1 MSAITCDG
9 ECACEEN
16 FLVDSAGENC
26 IPCHGPFST
35 LIDDECVCDDESSIK
50 DLFDS
55 SLCRCNLENFF
66 YPYENSCVLCSGVGA
81 NFTGIDGCICAENSE
96 NIEGVCTCLDGFQDN
111 GRHECVNVD
120 VLEITAQFDVFQT
133 TILSLIQNLDLTDAQ
148 FIEIY
153 TALSE
158 IDFTVVDFET
168 FSISEALNIVD
179 FFSEQEIK
187 SLTTVVSFMTESFAD
202 VEIDASIFIDYFVDI
217 DWSVEFSVTDFTSL
231 TSFVG
236 KSTDIDISVANRAIV
251 RLGEI
256 LFNYQI

>member
-81 NFTGIDGCICAENSE
+81 NFTGIDGCICTENSE